1 MAARGWKYVSEGGSP
16 NNEAALGV
24 CFESAFESRT
34 FLMLLALPIARA
46 SAKSVMVD
54 VLSCYLCQ
62 ASITFSPGRMP
73 VRQNDLPVL
82 FGRNGPCHQARAISG
97 DPPADSARHKDQARP
112 PVFRGG
118 GCFALA
124 GRPCLSRWPGWLRCS
139 PCGPAPR
146 SSGHH
151 HGIDRSL
158 FRAISSAQF
167 ASVLT
172 CMPISTRMSRACA
185 PAGIRT
191 CAIREVYEA
200 ALEAG
205 ILD

>member
-1 MAARGWKYVSEGGSP
+1 MFCHVICARRALRSLPAGCQFVRTISRCY
-16 NNEAALGV
+16 LGV
-24 CFESAFESRT
+24 MVHVTKQGPSAVIPRLTLPATRT
-34 FLMLLALPIARA
+34 RLAPWFA
-46 SAKSVMVD
+46 
-54 VLSCYLCQ
+54 
-62 ASITFSPGRMP
+62 
-73 VRQNDLPVL
+73 
-82 FGRNGPCHQARAISG
+82 G
-97 DPPADSARHKDQARP
+97 D
-112 PVFRGG
+112 GG
-118 GCFALA
+118 WFALA

-172 CMPISTRMSRACA
+172 CMPISARMSRACA